1 MDLKPNMKKLFALIV
16 LLLIAAQVSAQTV
29 RYVTDKLAITMRT
42 GQSTQHNIVRMLN
55 SGSKVEVLETS
66 EDDGYSHVRT
76 ADGADGWVLTRYL
89 VEIPVARDRLV
100 EAQQKL
106 AALEIDNT
114 QLRNEASTLSKR
126 LNEYEAAQ
134 KQLQQKNEELGHEV
148 ATLSE
153 AAARPIAI
161 DRENKDLKAKL
172 SKMQNTLEAVQQEN
186 RILSG
191 SNTRNWFLAGA
202 GVLIVGMILGLLIPK
217 LRWRRKD
224 SWGSL

>member
-1 MDLKPNMKKLFALIV
+1 MDFKPHMKNLSVLIV
-16 LLLIAAQVSAQTV
+16 LLLIATQAPAQTL

-76 ADGADGWVLTRYL
+76 ADGTDGWVLTRYL
-89 VEIPVARDRLV
+89 VDAPVARDRLV

-106 AALEIDNT
+106 AAFEIDNT
-114 QLRNEASTLSKR
+114 QLRNEVSTLSGK

-134 KQLQQKNEELGHEV
+134 KQLQQKNEELGREV

-161 DRENKDLKAKL
+161 DRENKEFKAKL
-172 SKMQNTLEAVQQEN
+172 SKMQSNLEAVQQEN
-186 RILSG
+186 RILNDS
-191 SNTRNWFLAGA
+191 STRNWFLTGA
-202 GVLIVGMILGLLIPK
+202 GVLILGMILGLLIPR

>member
-1 MDLKPNMKKLFALIV
+1 MKKLSALIV
-16 LLLIAAQVSAQTV
+16 LLLVASPAPAQTY

-42 GQSTQHNIVRMLN
+42 GQSTQHNIVRMLS
-55 SGSKVEVLETS
+55 SGSKVEVIETS
-66 EDDGYSHVRT
+66 EEDGYSHVRT
-76 ADGADGWVLTRYL
+76 ADGVDGWVLTRYL
-89 VEIPVARDRLV
+89 AEMPAARDRLV

-106 AALEIDNT
+106 AALERDNT
-114 QLRNEASTLSKR
+114 QLREEARALSKK

-134 KQLQQKNEELGHEV
+134 TQLQQKNEELGREV

-161 DRENKDLKAKL
+161 DRENKELKAKL
-172 SKMQNTLEAVQQEN
+172 SKMQSTLDAVQREN
-186 RILSG
+186 RILND

-202 GVLIVGMILGLLIPK
+202 GVLIAGMILGLLIPK